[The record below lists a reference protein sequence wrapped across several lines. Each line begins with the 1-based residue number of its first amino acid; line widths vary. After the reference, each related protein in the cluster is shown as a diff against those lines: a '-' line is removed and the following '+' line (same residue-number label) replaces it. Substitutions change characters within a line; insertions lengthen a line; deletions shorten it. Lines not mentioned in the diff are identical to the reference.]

1 MDKLEYAI
9 TEFYLFIYFFVVG
22 ECYYWKKLE

>member
-9 TEFYLFIYFFVVG
+9 TEFYFIYLFFVVG